1 MEVEQWDWATGRLL
15 RCCLL
20 VPVRRAVVPPGTGR
34 LGEDRGVRRTP
45 PGSLGVG
52 LWEDW
57 PGRLAAWEQW
67 RRTKRNLGMALH
79 TYRHISQTQ
88 LSYEMKLIRGDRVTW
103 TEESE
108 LELATLGHE
117 ALRVG
122 QRAAGGDG
130 VPARGGRTPR
140 SRNRK
145 ARRSR
150 RAGAGM
156 GGRPRY
162 RTTSKRETAIPNR
175 SWRKQRDVARA
186 GALLDVARTPLLPL
200 VAHLLG
206 TSRDAELLACSG
218 RRALG
223 G

>member
-1 MEVEQWDWATGRLL
+1 
-15 RCCLL
+15 
-20 VPVRRAVVPPGTGR
+20 
-34 LGEDRGVRRTP
+34 
-45 PGSLGVG
+45 
-52 LWEDW
+52 
-57 PGRLAAWEQW
+57 
-67 RRTKRNLGMALH
+67 
-79 TYRHISQTQ
+79 
-88 LSYEMKLIRGDRVTW
+88 
-103 TEESE
+103 
-108 LELATLGHE
+108 
-117 ALRVG
+117 
-122 QRAAGGDG
+122 
-130 VPARGGRTPR
+130 
-140 SRNRK
+140 
-145 ARRSR
+145 
-150 RAGAGM
+150 M